1 MPRGRVC
8 AWRGV
13 RHVRGDTSPVHAPVT
28 CSRGYTPAHI
38 CVTVVRQTRRA
49 GERLTAPRRRRLS
62 RSSQN
67 RTPPCQRTPTQR
79 IPPSNPCVLLHHQAS
94 LAYICEAQRSHTFAN
109 TARLI
114 IIRPPL
120 EFRPL
125 VHFTNKSLPLCMGG
139 PVPPPDLSHTTA
151 RIHIHDS

>member
-13 RHVRGDTSPVHAPVT
+13 RHVRGDTSPVT
-28 CSRGYTPAHI
+28 CSRGYTPPHI
-38 CVTVVRQTRRA
+38 CVTVLRQTRRA
-49 GERLTAPRRRRLS
+49 GERLATLAGGVSLEVHKTERRHANARRLNAS
-62 RSSQN
+62 HHP
-67 RTPPCQRTPTQR
+67 TPALYYTTRD
-79 IPPSNPCVLLHHQAS
+79 S

-139 PVPPPDLSHTTA
+139 PVPPPDLFHTTA

>member
-13 RHVRGDTSPVHAPVT
+13 RHVRGDTSPVT

-38 CVTVVRQTRRA
+38 CVTVVRQTRRVGKVA
-49 GERLTAPRRRRLS
+49 MQRLPTASLS
-62 RSSQN
+62 KFTEPNAAMPTHADSTHPTIQPLRYT
-67 RTPPCQRTPTQR
+67 TPPDQD
-79 IPPSNPCVLLHHQAS
+79 S

-151 RIHIHDS
+151 RIHVHDS